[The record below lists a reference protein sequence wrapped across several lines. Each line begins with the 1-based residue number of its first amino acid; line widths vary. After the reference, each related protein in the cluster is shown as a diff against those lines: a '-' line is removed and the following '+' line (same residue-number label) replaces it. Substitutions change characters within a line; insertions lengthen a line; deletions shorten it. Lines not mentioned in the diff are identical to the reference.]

1 LSSTDIIKTQNQPTM
16 RHSFRIASF
25 VLLCFVLVNACN
37 NEATT
42 TSVTPPSVKDK
53 VKEGEHL
60 VAILDC
66 EICHSTKR
74 MGPQGPELVPELRF
88 GGHQAG
94 TVLPPYDDKTVKA
107 GWALF
112 AEDFTSFVGPWGHTF
127 AGNISS
133 DSTGIGMWTEDQFK
147 KVLREGKYKGLD
159 NTRPI
164 LPPMPWQAYKNLTD
178 EEISSIFAY
187 LKTTSPVKNVVPAAI
202 MNPPPK
208 M

>member
-1 LSSTDIIKTQNQPTM
+1 MRKPVLLVAITVIVIFLVNSCNNQPAEQKET
-16 RHSFRIASF
+16 A
-25 VLLCFVLVNACN
+25 A
-37 NEATT
+37 A
-42 TSVTPPSVKDK
+42 PSAEDNL
-53 VKEGEHL
+53 KEGERL

-66 EICHSTKR
+66 EICHSPKR
-74 MGPQGPELVPELRF
+74 MGPKGPEVISELRF

-94 TVLPPYDDKTVKA
+94 TVLPPYDEKTVKA

-112 AEDFTSFVGPWGHTF
+112 APDFTTIIGPWGQSY

-147 KVLREGKYKGLD
+147 KVIREGKFKGLD

-164 LPPMPWQAYKNLTD
+164 LPPMPWEAYKNLTD
-178 EEISSIFAY
+178 EEIGKIFAF
-187 LKTTSPVKNVVPAAI
+187 LKSTKPVKNVVPEAKI
-202 MNPPPK
+202 NPPPK